1 VEQGNLIDTIAIA
14 TGGNNGIGA
23 ATVRMLAL
31 AGAIIYVGY
40 NRGGVE
46 RAAKLIAELPGS
58 GHKAVN
64 LVLENSAPMRS
75 FRSLKRAIQLSSSVT
90 G

>member
-31 AGAIIYVGY
+31 AGAIIYVGD
-40 NRGGVE
+40 NKGVE

>member
-40 NRGGVE
+40 NKGGW
-46 RAAKLIAELPGS
+46 
-58 GHKAVN
+58 
-64 LVLENSAPMRS
+64 SAPPS
-75 FRSLKRAIQLSSSVT
+75 
-90 G
+90 